1 LSLTHRLTTLAIMQ
15 KGLVQELREGRERF
29 NNAETIPEIEA
40 ETQRFKETLA
50 VFKQTINDL
59 AKLKTEASKP

>member
-1 LSLTHRLTTLAIMQ
+1 MNLTHKLTTLAIMQ
-15 KGLVQELREGRERF
+15 KGLVQQLREGRERF

>member
-1 LSLTHRLTTLAIMQ
+1 MQ